1 MGPSTG
7 EPDPLPTI
15 HSGSSVVVPL
25 FLVEPSTY
33 MRIKKTQVYHTYQI
47 QLGMQVID
55 LPYNRRGPVRAV
67 VAYPGSQTPFPSFPL
82 VGRLPAGMPVGA
94 SRSRACRA
102 TAALPNSPSAVSDV
116 GPHPQHTFTCSVP
129 AFGPAWKVA
138 PRWVAAAAHGGGR
151 SLHPHHCVE
160 RTSLVYCPNTA
171 QNG

>member
-102 TAALPNSPSAVSDV
+102 TAALPNSPSAVSDGRPTPPAHV
-116 GPHPQHTFTCSVP
+116 HVLCSCLRACMEGCP
-129 AFGPAWKVA
+129 PL
-138 PRWVAAAAHGGGR
+138 GGR
-151 SLHPHHCVE
+151 GRPWWW
-160 RTSLVYCPNTA
+160 
-171 QNG
+171 